1 LERKDDLSVIS
12 DEQSDLLEISMKN
25 TMRNTLLVTVA
36 ATALIAGAGL
46 ASAQGTGETREAPGA
61 ATHEPKAPGGKVDQQ
76 PNSVP
81 QQKSPAPNAQAP
93 MKPAPTAQAPAKE
106 TPAPTA
112 QAPMKPAPTAQAP
125 AKETPAPTA
134 QAPMKE
140 KPASTAQVPTNQVP
154 TNQAPTKEKPAETAQ
169 APSVAKPQA
178 AEHGGNAQTSEPPN
192 SRMAPGTARDE
203 TKSGPPA
210 ALSSEQHAK
219 IRNTLRVE
227 KSERLTSV
235 PFSTKVGEAVPGT
248 VHLYVLPV
256 SIMEYAP
263 QYRGYEYILVGD
275 DILIVDPRTHRIVAV
290 IAA

>member
-1 LERKDDLSVIS
+1 LELKDVSAVITDQQSV
-12 DEQSDLLEISMKN
+12 LLEISMKN

-61 ATHEPKAPGGKVDQQ
+61 ATHEPKAPGGKMDQQ
-76 PNSVP
+76 PNGTP
-81 QQKSPAPNAQAP
+81 QKSPAPNAQAP

-106 TPAPTA
+106 TL
-112 QAPMKPAPTAQAP
+112 APTAQAP
-125 AKETPAPTA
+125 AKETPVPTA
-134 QAPMKE
+134 QAPM
-140 KPASTAQVPTNQVP
+140 
-154 TNQAPTKEKPAETAQ
+154 KEKPAETAQ

-178 AEHGGNAQTSEPPN
+178 PEHGGNAQTSEPPN
-192 SRMAPGTARDE
+192 SRMAPSTARDE

-219 IRNTLRVE
+219 IRNTLRIE
-227 KSERLTSV
+227 KSERLASV
-235 PFSTKVGEAVPGT
+235 PFSTKVGEAIPGT

-263 QYRGYEYILVGD
+263 QYRGYEYILVGNE
-275 DILIVDPRTHRIVAV
+275 ILIVDPRTLRIVAV
-290 IAA
+290 IDA

>member
-1 LERKDDLSVIS
+1 
-12 DEQSDLLEISMKN
+12 MKN
-25 TMRNTLLVTVA
+25 TMRHTLLATVA

-61 ATHEPKAPGGKVDQQ
+61 TTHEPKAPGGKMDQQ

-81 QQKSPAPNAQAP
+81 QKSQAPNAQAP

-112 QAPMKPAPTAQAP
+112 QAP
-125 AKETPAPTA
+125 
-134 QAPMKE
+134 
-140 KPASTAQVPTNQVP
+140 AQV
-154 TNQAPTKEKPAETAQ
+154 PTKEKPAETAQ

-192 SRMAPGTARDE
+192 SRMAPSTARDE

-210 ALSSEQHAK
+210 ALSTEQHAK
-219 IRNTLRVE
+219 IRDTLRVE
-227 KSERLTSV
+227 KSERLTNV
-235 PFSTKVGEAVPGT
+235 PFSTKVGEAIPGT

-275 DILIVDPRTHRIVAV
+275 EILIVDPRTMRIVAV
-290 IAA
+290 IDA

>member
-1 LERKDDLSVIS
+1 MIWNVKTIRRVIT

-25 TMRNTLLVTVA
+25 TMRSTLLVTVA
-36 ATALIAGAGL
+36 ASALIAGAGL
-46 ASAQGTGETREAPGA
+46 ASAQGTGENREAPGA
-61 ATHEPKAPGGKVDQQ
+61 ATHEPKAPGGKTDQQ

-81 QQKSPAPNAQAP
+81 QKSPAPNAQAP
-93 MKPAPTAQAPAKE
+93 MTEKPAPTAQAPAKE
-106 TPAPTA
+106 APAPTA
-112 QAPMKPAPTAQAP
+112 
-125 AKETPAPTA
+125 
-134 QAPMKE
+134 
-140 KPASTAQVPTNQVP
+140 
-154 TNQAPTKEKPAETAQ
+154 QAPTKEKPAETAQ

-192 SRMAPGTARDE
+192 SRTAPTTARDE

-219 IRNTLRVE
+219 IRDTLRVE
-227 KSERLTSV
+227 KSERLTNV
-235 PFSTKVGEAVPGT
+235 PFSTKVGEAIPGT

-275 DILIVDPRTHRIVAV
+275 EILIVDPRTMRIVAV
-290 IAA
+290 IEA

>member
-1 LERKDDLSVIS
+1 LELKDVSIVITDQQSV
-12 DEQSDLLEISMKN
+12 LLEISMKN
-25 TMRNTLLVTVA
+25 TMRNTLLATVA

-61 ATHEPKAPGGKVDQQ
+61 ATHEPKAPGGKMDQQ
-76 PNSVP
+76 PNGAP
-81 QQKSPAPNAQAP
+81 QKAPAPNAQAP

-112 QAPMKPAPTAQAP
+112 QAP

-140 KPASTAQVPTNQVP
+140 KPA
-154 TNQAPTKEKPAETAQ
+154 ETAQ
-169 APSVAKPQA
+169 APAAAKPQA
-178 AEHGGNAQTSEPPN
+178 PEHGGNAQTSEPPN
-192 SRMAPGTARDE
+192 SRMAPSTARDE

-219 IRNTLRVE
+219 IRNTLRIE
-227 KSERLTSV
+227 KSERLASV

-256 SIMEYAP
+256 SILEYAP

-275 DILIVDPRTHRIVAV
+275 EILIVDPRTHRIVAV
-290 IAA
+290 IDA

>member
-1 LERKDDLSVIS
+1 MSALSILYSINLSGRLEHKDVSIVITDQRSV
-12 DEQSDLLEISMKN
+12 LLEISMKN

-61 ATHEPKAPGGKVDQQ
+61 ATHEPKAPGGKMDQQ
-76 PNSVP
+76 PNGAP
-81 QQKSPAPNAQAP
+81 QKSPAPNAQAP

-112 QAPMKPAPTAQAP
+112 QAPMK
-125 AKETPAPTA
+125 
-134 QAPMKE
+134 
-140 KPASTAQVPTNQVP
+140 
-154 TNQAPTKEKPAETAQ
+154 EKPAETAQ
-169 APSVAKPQA
+169 APSVAKPP
-178 AEHGGNAQTSEPPN
+178 EHGGNAQTSEPPN

-219 IRNTLRVE
+219 IRDTLRVE
-227 KSERLTSV
+227 KSERLASV
-235 PFSTKVGEAVPGT
+235 PFSTKVGEAIPGT

-256 SIMEYAP
+256 SILEYAP

>member
-1 LERKDDLSVIS
+1 
-12 DEQSDLLEISMKN
+12 LEISMKN
-25 TMRNTLLVTVA
+25 TMRNTLLATVA

-46 ASAQGTGETREAPGA
+46 ASAQGTGENREAPGA
-61 ATHEPKAPGGKVDQQ
+61 ATHEPKAPGGKMDQQ

-112 QAPMKPAPTAQAP
+112 QAPMK
-125 AKETPAPTA
+125 
-134 QAPMKE
+134 E
-140 KPASTAQVPTNQVP
+140 KPAPIA
-154 TNQAPTKEKPAETAQ
+154 QAPTKEKPAETAQ
-169 APSVAKPQA
+169 APSVAKPQG

-192 SRMAPGTARDE
+192 SRMAPSTARDE

-210 ALSSEQHAK
+210 ALSAEQHVK
-219 IRNTLRVE
+219 IRNTLRIE
-227 KSERLTSV
+227 KSERLASV
-235 PFSTKVGEAVPGT
+235 PFSTKVGEAIPGT

-256 SIMEYAP
+256 SILEYAP

-275 DILIVDPRTHRIVAV
+275 EILIVDPRTLRIVAV
-290 IAA
+290 IDA

>member
-1 LERKDDLSVIS
+1 LELKDVSVVIT
-12 DEQSDLLEISMKN
+12 DQQSVLLEISMKN

-36 ATALIAGAGL
+36 TTALIAGAGL

-61 ATHEPKAPGGKVDQQ
+61 ATHEPKAPGGKMDQQ
-76 PNSVP
+76 PNSP
-81 QQKSPAPNAQAP
+81 PQKSPAPNAQAP

-112 QAPMKPAPTAQAP
+112 QAP

-140 KPASTAQVPTNQVP
+140 KPA
-154 TNQAPTKEKPAETAQ
+154 ETAQ

-178 AEHGGNAQTSEPPN
+178 PEHGGNAQTSEPPN
-192 SRMAPGTARDE
+192 SRMAPSTAKDE

-219 IRNTLRVE
+219 IRSTLRIE
-227 KSERLTSV
+227 KSERLASV
-235 PFSTKVGEAVPGT
+235 PFSTKVGEAIPGT

-256 SIMEYAP
+256 SILEYAP

-275 DILIVDPRTHRIVAV
+275 EILIVDPRTHRIVAV
-290 IAA
+290 IDA

>member
-1 LERKDDLSVIS
+1 MTWNVKTIFRVVT
-12 DEQSDLLEISMKN
+12 DEKSDLLESSMKN

-36 ATALIAGAGL
+36 AAALIAGAGL

-61 ATHEPKAPGGKVDQQ
+61 ATHEPKAPGGKMNQHPDR
-76 PNSVP
+76 VP
-81 QQKSPAPNAQAP
+81 QKSPAPNAQAP

-112 QAPMKPAPTAQAP
+112 QAPMK
-125 AKETPAPTA
+125 
-134 QAPMKE
+134 
-140 KPASTAQVPTNQVP
+140 
-154 TNQAPTKEKPAETAQ
+154 EKPAEKTAQ
-169 APSVAKPQA
+169 TPNAAKPQA
-178 AEHGGNAQTSEPPN
+178 AEPGGTAQSTPEAPN
-192 SRMAPGTARDE
+192 SRMAPSTARDE

-219 IRNTLRVE
+219 IRDTLRLE
-227 KSERLTSV
+227 KSERLANV
-235 PFSTKVGEAVPGT
+235 PFSTKVGEAIPGT

-275 DILIVDPRTHRIVAV
+275 EILIVNPRTLRIVAV
-290 IAA
+290 IDA

>member
-1 LERKDDLSVIS
+1 MTWNVKTIFRVIT

-46 ASAQGTGETREAPGA
+46 ASAQGTGGEAPGP
-61 ATHEPKAPGGKVDQQ
+61 ATHEPKAPGGKIDQHSS
-76 PNSVP
+76 SVP
-81 QQKSPAPNAQAP
+81 PKSPTPNARAP
-93 MKPAPTAQAPAKE
+93 MKPAPTALAPAKE

-112 QAPMKPAPTAQAP
+112 L
-125 AKETPAPTA
+125 
-134 QAPMKE
+134 
-140 KPASTAQVPTNQVP
+140 
-154 TNQAPTKEKPAETAQ
+154 APTKEKPTETAQ

-178 AEHGGNAQTSEPPN
+178 AEHGGNPKASEPPN
-192 SRMAPGTARDE
+192 SRMTPSTATDE

-210 ALSSEQHAK
+210 ALSTEQHAK
-219 IRNTLRVE
+219 IRDTLRVE

-235 PFSTKVGEAVPGT
+235 PFSTKVGEAIPGT

-275 DILIVDPRTHRIVAV
+275 EILIVDPRTLRIVAV
-290 IAA
+290 LDA

>member
-1 LERKDDLSVIS
+1 
-12 DEQSDLLEISMKN
+12 MKN

-61 ATHEPKAPGGKVDQQ
+61 TTQQPKAPGGKMDQQ
-76 PNSVP
+76 PNGAP
-81 QQKSPAPNAQAP
+81 QKAPAPNAQAP
-93 MKPAPTAQAPAKE
+93 MKPAP
-106 TPAPTA
+106 
-112 QAPMKPAPTAQAP
+112 P

-140 KPASTAQVPTNQVP
+140 KPA
-154 TNQAPTKEKPAETAQ
+154 ETAQ
-169 APSVAKPQA
+169 APAAAKPQA
-178 AEHGGNAQTSEPPN
+178 AEHGGSAQTSEPPN

-210 ALSSEQHAK
+210 ALSSDQHVK
-219 IRNTLRVE
+219 IRDTLRIE
-227 KSERLTSV
+227 KSERLTNV
-235 PFSTKVGEAVPGT
+235 PFSTKVGEAIPGT

-275 DILIVDPRTHRIVAV
+275 EILIVDPRTLRIVAV
-290 IAA
+290 IDA

>member
-1 LERKDDLSVIS
+1 
-12 DEQSDLLEISMKN
+12 MKN

-36 ATALIAGAGL
+36 ATALIVGAGL

-61 ATHEPKAPGGKVDQQ
+61 ATHEPKAPGGKTDQQ
-76 PNSVP
+76 PNGVP

-93 MKPAPTAQAPAKE
+93 RKPG
-106 TPAPTA
+106 
-112 QAPMKPAPTAQAP
+112 PTAQAP

-140 KPASTAQVPTNQVP
+140 KPAPTAQAPMKEKPAPTA
-154 TNQAPTKEKPAETAQ
+154 QAPMKEKPAETAQ

-178 AEHGGNAQTSEPPN
+178 AEHGGTAQTSEPPN
-192 SRMAPGTARDE
+192 SRTAPTTARDE

-210 ALSSEQHAK
+210 ALSTEQHAK
-219 IRNTLRVE
+219 IRDTLRVE

-263 QYRGYEYILVGD
+263 QYRGYEYIMVGD
-275 DILIVDPRTHRIVAV
+275 EILIVDPPTLRIFSGTYASLL
-290 IAA
+290 

>member
-1 LERKDDLSVIS
+1 
-12 DEQSDLLEISMKN
+12 MKN

-46 ASAQGTGETREAPGA
+46 ASAQGPGENREAPGA
-61 ATHEPKAPGGKVDQQ
+61 ATHEPKAPGGKMDQQ
-76 PNSVP
+76 PSSVP
-81 QQKSPAPNAQAP
+81 PQKSPAPNAQAP

-112 QAPMKPAPTAQAP
+112 QAPMKE
-125 AKETPAPTA
+125 KPAPTA

-140 KPASTAQVPTNQVP
+140 KPG
-154 TNQAPTKEKPAETAQ
+154 ETAQ
-169 APSVAKPQA
+169 APAAVKPQA

-192 SRMAPGTARDE
+192 SRMAPSTARDE

-219 IRNTLRVE
+219 IRDTLRIE

-235 PFSTKVGEAVPGT
+235 PFSTKVGEAIPGT

-263 QYRGYEYILVGD
+263 QYRGYEYILVGNE
-275 DILIVDPRTHRIVAV
+275 ILIVDPRTMRIVAV
-290 IAA
+290 EKQQKEKNQKKKE

>member
-1 LERKDDLSVIS
+1 
-12 DEQSDLLEISMKN
+12 MKN

-46 ASAQGTGETREAPGA
+46 ASAQGTGESREAPGA
-61 ATHEPKAPGGKVDQQ
+61 ATHEPKAPGGKTDQQ

-112 QAPMKPAPTAQAP
+112 QAPMKERPAPTA
-125 AKETPAPTA
+125 
-134 QAPMKE
+134 
-140 KPASTAQVPTNQVP
+140 
-154 TNQAPTKEKPAETAQ
+154 QAPTKEKPADTAQ

-210 ALSSEQHAK
+210 ALSAEQHVK
-219 IRNTLRVE
+219 IRNTLRIE
-227 KSERLTSV
+227 KSERLASV
-235 PFSTKVGEAVPGT
+235 PFSTKVGEAIPGT

-256 SIMEYAP
+256 SILEYAP
-263 QYRGYEYILVGD
+263 QYRGYEYILVGNE
-275 DILIVDPRTHRIVAV
+275 ILIVDPRTLRIVAV
-290 IAA
+290 IDA

>member
-1 LERKDDLSVIS
+1 
-12 DEQSDLLEISMKN
+12 MKN

-46 ASAQGTGETREAPGA
+46 AAAQGTGETREAPGA
-61 ATHEPKAPGGKVDQQ
+61 TTQQPKAPGGKMDQQ

-81 QQKSPAPNAQAP
+81 QKSPAPNAQAP

-112 QAPMKPAPTAQAP
+112 QAPMKEKPAEKTAQAP
-125 AKETPAPTA
+125 AA
-134 QAPMKE
+134 
-140 KPASTAQVPTNQVP
+140 
-154 TNQAPTKEKPAETAQ
+154 
-169 APSVAKPQA
+169 AKPQA
-178 AEHGGNAQTSEPPN
+178 AEPGGAAQTTPEAPN
-192 SRMAPGTARDE
+192 SRMAPSTARDE

-219 IRNTLRVE
+219 IRDTLRVE

-235 PFSTKVGEAVPGT
+235 PFSHKVGEAIPGT
-248 VHLYVLPV
+248 VHLYALPV

-275 DILIVDPRTHRIVAV
+275 QVLIVDPRTLQIVAV
-290 IAA
+290 IDA